1 MCVVYFFKIIFSFF
15 FFFFFLFSFSK
26 SRLLHGAYWIGRGMT
41 EVSWVLAKE
50 FGLKT

>member
-15 FFFFFLFSFSK
+15 LLFFLFSFSK

>member
-1 MCVVYFFKIIFSFF
+1 MPSFFFFLFFF